1 MIEEAYVSFETA
13 KLLKEK
19 GFNEPCFSYYLTTKT
34 LHTSFHNR
42 VHVEDEPH
50 FNCLNIE
57 NAYDIKDKSL
67 FEDICSAPTL
77 QRAMKWLRIEHN
89 IHIEPHIVKTKYS
102 YGYMPNYI
110 DLKELKQHF
119 PFDEFDFSDADKY
132 VCITYDN
139 ACEAAIKYCLK
150 NLI

>member
-1 MIEEAYVSFETA
+1 MITEDYVSYEVA

-19 GFNEPCFSYYLTTKT
+19 GFDEHCQKCYYISTKSIEDVHNGRNTT
-34 LHTSFHNR
+34 LLSF
-42 VHVEDEPH
+42 
-50 FNCLNIE
+50 FISC
-57 NAYDIKDKSL
+57 
-67 FEDICSAPTL
+67 PTL
-77 QRAMKWLRIEHN
+77 QMAMKWLRIEHN

-119 PFDEFDFSDADKY
+119 PFDEFDFANADKY
-132 VCITYDN
+132 VCLTPDK
-139 ACEAAIKYCLK
+139 ACETAIKYCLE